1 MDCPGKT
8 LDLLL
13 FPDVNEKSGQVRW
26 KNVLTPS
33 RVGAK
38 LRIRVKL

>member
-13 FPDVNEKSGQVRW
+13 FPDVNEKSEQVRW